1 MKADHMSRTS
11 TLAGILHSLT
21 FLMHSLNFSL
31 KDMLTV
37 MYPCETYAAS
47 EYLTYE
53 QNMMC

>member
-31 KDMLTV
+31 KGMLTV
-37 MYPCETYAAS
+37 MYPCETHAAS